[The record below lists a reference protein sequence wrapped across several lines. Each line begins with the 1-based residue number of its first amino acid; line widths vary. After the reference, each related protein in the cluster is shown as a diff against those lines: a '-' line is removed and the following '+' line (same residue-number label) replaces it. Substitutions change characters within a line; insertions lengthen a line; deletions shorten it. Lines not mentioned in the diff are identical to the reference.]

1 MNCQII
7 QNNSLLKEVQ
17 RSMEVQSQ
25 LDEIMKMHEQS
36 KFSKKL
42 IPSTDNRNHTKI
54 LELKNMITQWKN
66 SMDIFKSRL
75 NHKEKRISD
84 PEERALQIIQTEE
97 QKLKKKNEENIQELW
112 DTIKE
117 MLCMQWEF
125 QKREKKGEMYI
136 Q

>member
-1 MNCQII
+1 
-7 QNNSLLKEVQ
+7 
-17 RSMEVQSQ
+17 
-25 LDEIMKMHEQS
+25 MKMHEQNK

-42 IPSTDNRNHTKI
+42 IPSTDNRNHTKT

-84 PEERALQIIQTEE
+84 PKRGHF
-97 QKLKKKNEENIQELW
+97 KLSRQRNKNKKEKNEENIQELW

-125 QKREKKGEMYI
+125 QKREKKGKMYI

>member
-1 MNCQII
+1 
-7 QNNSLLKEVQ
+7 
-17 RSMEVQSQ
+17 MEVQSQ

-54 LELKNMITQWKN
+54 LELKNMITQWKT

-84 PEERALQIIQTEE
+84 PEERALQII
-97 QKLKKKNEENIQELW
+97 
-112 DTIKE
+112 
-117 MLCMQWEF
+117 
-125 QKREKKGEMYI
+125 
-136 Q
+136 